1 MESILSLA
9 FRSATASID
18 ESLFLELVNLE
29 SQLILLLL
37 TGSDLLIECIFP
49 FVLVLFVDV
58 ISGSTTFLILVP
70 GFLLK
75 IGLEP
80 PPIFLIRFLKVFGFS
95 NKGDSLFEQQ
105 GKC

>member
-29 SQLILLLL
+29 SQLMLLLL
-37 TGSDLLIECIFP
+37 TGSDLLIEFIFP
-49 FVLVLFVDV
+49 FVLVLFVD
-58 ISGSTTFLILVP
+58 ISGSITFLILVP

-75 IGLEP
+75 TGLEP
-80 PPIFLIRFLKVFGFS
+80 PPIFLMRFLSVLGFS
-95 NKGDSLFEQQ
+95 NKGDSLFERE
-105 GKC
+105 GEC